1 MVMSE
6 ASSGLIDIIEPAAP
20 LVNVTASWLWPLL
33 LLAILVIVMGIL
45 FVLWKY
51 KLPAYRAIKRVRGLQ
66 RKLHAAENTP
76 HETLL
81 MLALELRHGLGLK
94 QLRAQNLPARC
105 SRQDCASWPEFMQ
118 YLDGLLYQHD
128 AELTEE
134 KLADLFVQV
143 EYWLRRYGRQSKL
156 KKFGE

>member
-1 MVMSE
+1 MSE
-6 ASSGLIDIIEPAAP
+6 ANSGLIDIIEPAAP
-20 LVNVTASWLWPLL
+20 LVNASASWLWPLL
-33 LLAILVIVMGIL
+33 LLAVLVILAVIL
-45 FVLWKY
+45 FVWWKY
-51 KLPAYRAIKRVRGLQ
+51 KLPAYRAIQRVRGLQ
-66 RKLHAAENTP
+66 KKLHAAEHTP

-94 QLRAQNLPARC
+94 QLRAEKLPARC
-105 SRQDCASWPEFMQ
+105 SQQDCARWPEFMQ

-128 AELTEE
+128 AELSEE
-134 KLADLFVQV
+134 KLAELFVQV